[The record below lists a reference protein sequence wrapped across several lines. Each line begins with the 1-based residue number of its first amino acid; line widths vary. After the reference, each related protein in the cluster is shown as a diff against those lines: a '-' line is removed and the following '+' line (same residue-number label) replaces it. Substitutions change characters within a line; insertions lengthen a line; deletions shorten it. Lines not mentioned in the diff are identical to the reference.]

1 MANVRDITFFTAI
14 DAEDADDTRWT
25 ALSALENLIEEI
37 EYLAGLLRPT
47 SKIVKTGRRVCAAL
61 PGSCGSDLAND
72 YRRGTPRRND
82 AQDVDRDRGPRQGRQ
97 DLNVADAP

>member
-37 EYLAGLLRPT
+37 EYQAGLLRPT
-47 SKIVKTGRRVCAAL
+47 QQDCKNWAKGLRRIAGEL
-61 PGSCGSDLAND
+61 RL
-72 YRRGTPRRND
+72 
-82 AQDVDRDRGPRQGRQ
+82 
-97 DLNVADAP
+97 